1 MITLPNL
8 GCSANVM
15 PLIRTLFDIVLL
27 RKGPEDIPRSAIL
40 LLMSL
45 GLWLLAE
52 LTSLA
57 LIDRVDDADFLNETF
72 SLLLAVIFYSA
83 VVVIAGHAQRVLQTI
98 TAIVGCGA
106 LLALSFTAVFVFF
119 GQFVGAIALEL
130 IVYLYLMWSVSVE
143 GHIIARAID
152 RHWYIGILIALA
164 AFALQFFTFIVMTST
179 S

>member
-1 MITLPNL
+1 MIALPNQ
-8 GCSANVM
+8 GCCATVL

-57 LIDRVDDADFLNETF
+57 LIDRVDDSDFLNETF
-72 SLLLAVIFYSA
+72 SLLLAVIYYSA
-83 VVVIAGHAQRVLQTI
+83 VVVITGHGHRVLQTI

-106 LLALSFTAVFVFF
+106 LLALSFTVVFVIF
-119 GQFVGAIALEL
+119 GQFAGAIALEL

-164 AFALQFFTFIVMTST
+164 AFALQFFTFMVTAST